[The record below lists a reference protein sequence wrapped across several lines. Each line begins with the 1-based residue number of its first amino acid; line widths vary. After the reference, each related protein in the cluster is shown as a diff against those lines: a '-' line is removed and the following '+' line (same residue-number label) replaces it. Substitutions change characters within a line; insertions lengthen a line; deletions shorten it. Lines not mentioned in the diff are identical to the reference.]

1 MDFLNRPRRSR
12 SPGYVHGIGANVAE
26 TLEAYARGI
35 IRGIHPIDSDQ
46 SEAILRALNDW
57 GWDDSLKLYLP
68 FDETSGQSAFDLSG
82 NANTG
87 TATGTTVVSGVF
99 GKARSFDG
107 EDDEVDVGTDSSL
120 TVTDI
125 SFSLEVWLKTTSSAE
140 VVVFS
145 KDSSHYCCLVATH
158 LAVRAETHKS
168 GTVAVNDDIWHY
180 ATYVID
186 RLGDTISLFVDG
198 ILDVSA
204 SYGLGDWPTT
214 QTYIGSRKG
223 SLFFPG
229 YLDEIRF
236 YSRILTADEIYLHYL
251 AGALKLGLI

>member
-1 MDFLNRPRRSR
+1 MGS
-12 SPGYVHGIGANVAE
+12 
-26 TLEAYARGI
+26 
-35 IRGIHPIDSDQ
+35 
-46 SEAILRALNDW
+46 LRAKQASYIEVMKAIQLGQLQGLTRPDRLLASQIWNTLNKMEYDP
-57 GWDDSLKLYLP
+57 DLKLYLP
-68 FDETSGQSAFDLSG
+68 FDEASGATAHDFSG